1 MCAMNEE
8 QLNALSRKIIGCCIA
23 VHGHFGPGL
32 FEKIYENSLMEELK
46 CSGINA
52 RSQVEVELFYRGK
65 PMGKGYFID
74 ILVEDEIILEIK
86 AVNEMNPIFEAQL
99 LSYLKLSN
107 KKLGLLINFN
117 SKKLISGVQ
126 RMVNG
131 L

>member
-1 MCAMNEE
+1 MNEE
-8 QLNALSRKIIGCCIA
+8 ELNALSRKIIGCCIA
-23 VHGHFGPGL
+23 VHSHFGPGL

-46 CSGINA
+46 CSGIKA

-117 SKKLISGVQ
+117 SKKLISGVH